1 MLYSEFLKGTRAP
14 ETPDTY
20 DQFQIIGQIYED
32 CEGMTKEE
40 AYRIWK
46 QTYGR
51 ELKRRELR
59 QRERLELLINRED
72 YDSADRPHRA
82 AIYHELSTLFWAA
95 YYNKDG
101 SRCRLATEGRC
112 FTDVYG
118 ITWILRYDGR
128 YPNGNTI
135 FKINWK
141 VRVKNKAFWLALIPA
156 VLLLIQVIASVFGYT
171 LDLGDLG
178 NKLLSV
184 VEALFMVLS
193 ILGIVVDPTTD
204 GVGDSKQALTYTE
217 PKK

>member
-82 AIYHELSTLFWAA
+82 AIYHELSTLFCAA
-95 YYNKDG
+95 YY
-101 SRCRLATEGRC
+101 
-112 FTDVYG
+112 
-118 ITWILRYDGR
+118 IL
-128 YPNGNTI
+128 
-135 FKINWK
+135 
-141 VRVKNKAFWLALIPA
+141 
-156 VLLLIQVIASVFGYT
+156 
-171 LDLGDLG
+171 
-178 NKLLSV
+178 
-184 VEALFMVLS
+184 
-193 ILGIVVDPTTD
+193 
-204 GVGDSKQALTYTE
+204 
-217 PKK
+217 